1 MNYRHH
7 FHAGN
12 FADLF
17 KHLLLILCLEK
28 LQEKDSAF
36 LAIDCHAGAG
46 KYWLGTCSKS
56 RFGEIYQSSLKP
68 EQNPAL
74 VYQGTP
80 QRGDADISARKNYTE
95 NPKDSGIDMQNFLA
109 SESVSIKTYDE
120 RGSAENAAEI
130 ADKVRAK
137 GSDFEQ
143 VLKSK
148 EANQGI
154 IKLLSNPD
162 FVNFLPKSYLQILA
176 KTNCCK
182 VDELSNRLKIY
193 PGSPLLIKNFLR
205 KQDRAFFAESE
216 NSAYLELKR
225 NFSGNRQIQCRQQD
239 GYLLLKS
246 ALPPLE
252 KRVIALLDPAFEK
265 LESKISADYDK
276 SIEALKWAKKR
287 FANGIFLFWYPLIA
301 GEEALQKR
309 LYQEIQEIGFEK
321 TNHFVSDFDEFLPEK
336 LSQSSSGFA
345 DKRELGQDLRKIAF
359 AKEFQGSFLSRSES
373 VHRGT
378 CATARKEKTEESS
391 KQKLDFCVSP
401 VGNKKRMNRCAIF
414 IFNIPWQVEE
424 KFLAIWSRVEETL
437 RN

>member
-1 MNYRHH
+1 
-7 FHAGN
+7 
-12 FADLF
+12 LF

-46 KYWLGTCSKS
+46 KYWLGNCSKS
-56 RFGEIYQSSLKP
+56 RFGEIYQSSLKL

-80 QRGDADISARKNYTE
+80 QRGDAVYSARKNYTE

-162 FVNFLPKSYLQILA
+162 FVDFLPKSYLQILA

-301 GEEALQKR
+301 GEEDLQKR

-373 VHRGT
+373 VNRGT
-378 CATARKEKTEESS
+378 CAPQKEKTEESS
-391 KQKLDFCVSP
+391 KQKLDFCASP

-424 KFLAIWSRVEETL
+424 KFLAIWSRVAETL